1 MKVGQ
6 TSAILCSI
14 FWASMTETHWR
25 LSFTVLRPLFSC
37 PRLWIFFTIYW
48 LCRHALSKQN
58 YNFHYKSFSLILIPN
73 LVWYC
78 DKVEWDAESIRSKL
92 SLFFTL
98 PSPLGNKR
106 LNFLSVQLPP
116 AWMKGSDKTD
126 QDFKVGISNED
137 RRVTT
142 DSGQSGSSP
151 VGTGRLDYFF
161 CYFFYCKCMDNGG
174 KL

>member
-6 TSAILCSI
+6 SSSVQFSGNRWRRPTEDWVSLCCALFFLVHDSGYFSRYI
-14 FWASMTETHWR
+14 DFVDTHFQNKTNY
-25 LSFTVLRPLFSC
+25 LANFNSKLKFGVVLWQR
-37 PRLWIFFTIYW
+37 WM
-48 LCRHALSKQN
+48 RHWGHEEQTLTFLHAALSTWGQT
-58 YNFHYKSFSLILIPN
+58 
-73 LVWYC
+73 
-78 DKVEWDAESIRSKL
+78 A
-92 SLFFTL
+92 
-98 PSPLGNKR
+98 
-106 LNFLSVQLPP
+106 NFLSVQLPP
-116 AWMKGSDKTD
+116 TCMKGSDKTD

-161 CYFFYCKCMDNGG
+161 CYFFYCKCMDNRG